1 MVAKKGKSGRQTLHD
16 KYKIE
21 KRVKEHHRRL
31 KKEVNRNRKAGIK
44 QVVKKQK
51 DPGIPNDCPF
61 KEDLLKQIAQA
72 KINLEER
79 REAAKESRK
88 EARRQ
93 ALDLRRGMAT
103 GGSLLG
109 GEGVTKNSTLSGLVE
124 ASLSRGDAFNAAA
137 SVESD
142 MAKKKEGIAGN
153 SGSEGQRSR
162 RAYLRELRK
171 TVNQADVILE
181 VLDARDPMGS
191 RALAVEGV
199 IASNPNKK
207 LVLILN
213 KVDIFLT
220 HTLTHKLHPHTL
232 FFFGDT
238 YPHFKTGVMP
248 THSCMVWF
256 RCDKW
261 NINF

>member
-109 GEGVTKNSTLSGLVE
+109 GGEGVTKHSSLSGLVE

-207 LVLILN
+207 LVLVLN
-213 KVDIFLT
+213 KVNISHIHT
-220 HTLTHKLHPHTL
+220 HTSCTNTHT
-232 FFFGDT
+232 FFGYT
-238 YPHFKTGVMP
+238 PHFKTGVMP